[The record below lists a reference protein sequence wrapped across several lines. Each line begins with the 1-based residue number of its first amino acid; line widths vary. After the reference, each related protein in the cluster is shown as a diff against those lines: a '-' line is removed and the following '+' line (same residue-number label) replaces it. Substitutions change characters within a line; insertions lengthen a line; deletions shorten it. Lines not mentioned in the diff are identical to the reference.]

1 MLIATI
7 KDQKELPR
15 KIKNILDTAKK
26 RSETAI
32 TIMTDRS
39 WHMEVFDFLL
49 KNKNVGRVRIGDDTV
64 FVVKE
69 MRIEIVPIDYYV

>member
-1 MLIATI
+1 
-7 KDQKELPR
+7 
-15 KIKNILDTAKK
+15 
-26 RSETAI
+26 
-32 TIMTDRS
+32 MTDRS